1 MDAYSLLEDDSD
13 YAVSMAKA
21 VRESDNVFR
30 RAEGEEPLGEKQ
42 EVSAENVSAMNFE
55 DAYFRLDDEMNY
67 RFVQDNIN
75 YGLNEKAFHAGEDTT
90 FVSREDANALF
101 DAIMAKDP
109 NTVLTEVHVSMR
121 DEP

>member
-1 MDAYSLLEDDSD
+1 
-13 YAVSMAKA
+13 MAKA

-30 RAEGEEPLGEKQ
+30 QAEGEELLGEKQ

-75 YGLNEKAFHAGEDTT
+75 YGLNEKAFHTGEDTA

-109 NTVLTEVHVSMR
+109 NTVLTEVRVSMR

>member
-30 RAEGEEPLGEKQ
+30 QAEGEEPLGEKQ

-75 YGLNEKAFHAGEDTT
+75 YGLNEKAFHTGEDTT

-109 NTVLTEVHVSMR
+109 NTVLTEVRVSMR

>member
-1 MDAYSLLEDDSD
+1 MEDDSD

-55 DAYFRLDDEMNY
+55 DAYFRLDDEMNC

-75 YGLNEKAFHAGEDTT
+75 YGLNEKAFHTGEDTT

-109 NTVLTEVHVSMR
+109 NTVLTEVHVSVR